1 MKREPSFSIF
11 RPPRGVVMPPETK
24 FKVAVLLIS
33 LCVLT
38 VAGWCSQA
46 VAAQGDYVEDEVL
59 VLCDQDSDQSAQAA
73 IKAISGADVQKKITF
88 PKSRLSK
95 KSGNNHGMPRHSV
108 LRVKLPKGKTVGQA
122 IAEAKRKGLRV
133 EPNYKVRT
141 TAIPN
146 DALFI
151 YMWALRNTG
160 QTGGTSNADIDA
172 ISAWDITTGSDDVII
187 AIIDTGIDYT
197 HPDLASN
204 IWTNPGEIAGN
215 DIDDDHNGYIDDVY
229 GYDFCTV
236 YEHVRDSD
244 PMDEHNHGTHV
255 AGTIGAVGNNS
266 SGVTGIN
273 WRCKLMACRF
283 LNEDGYGSVADAID
297 AINYAV
303 ANGAKVL
310 NKSWGGSG
318 YSSSLAAAITNAK
331 DNGVLFVAA
340 AGNDSTDNDSTPQY
354 PACYQIENVIAVAAT
369 DDDDAL
375 ASFSNYGQNTV
386 HLGAPGVSILSTVL
400 NNEYRWYNGTS
411 MATPHVSGAAALLLA
426 QNPAIALNEL
436 KNRLIGT
443 GDTTSSLA
451 GKTIS
456 GRRLNAYNALTAQSG
471 LSIVEPN
478 DGVTWARGFEWHI
491 KWLSIGGGDAVN
503 IYLIKPDD
511 STLQLAADAPNTG
524 SYYWEIPDSLAV
536 GSGYKILIDDGVNT
550 GQNDAGFTISENPA
564 DYFTELF
571 NSYARTFD
579 LSNKSLLL
587 TPDESA
593 SHYSACIKT
602 IAALPIDP
610 AGGEILT
617 LDDDDSELVTLGTF
631 GVPFYDT
638 NYSSF
643 YVGSNGY
650 ITFGSPDYTYLES
663 SSAHFNT
670 KRISA
675 LFRDLNPEAAGSIT
689 VKQLDS
695 KIAITW
701 ENVPEYG
708 GDTGNTFQIELFDDG
723 KIRLSWLN
731 IDASFGLVGISQGLG
746 QPADYLNSNLS
757 NHGQCEPL
765 LESLEITGPNSIE
778 ENNTAQFTCTA
789 HYEDAADEDISADGA
804 VWSVDSNDD
813 SIDDTGLLTTGG
825 ASDYR
830 QCTIQ
835 AQFGGKSAV
844 HSITIIDNTVHIITV
859 KKAAVKAGRAGPD
872 SITLSGGFDATPAL
886 FAAADNVKVQFYS
899 ATDDCLVYEQ
909 IIDTSLFNVKNTVY
923 TYKGRS
929 DGIKLLKFNITKNTF
944 QLKARNIDLT
954 GLRCPFYVLIHMGYY
969 IAMGTA
975 DETIVNGSRS
985 IPVRLL
991 SGYADSLAVS
1001 KIKVRGSSKPINDR
1015 ISVIGTF
1022 TVNDLNAPG
1031 LTQGLIISWGP
1042 QIWTIPEGK
1051 FSPVKAGLLRC
1062 NYQTPEGAS
1071 IQAVFNFNSCSF
1083 KLKIKQTTVAP
1094 KTGNVDFGLVFG
1106 NFAETVT
1113 IRN

>member
-1 MKREPSFSIF
+1 
-11 RPPRGVVMPPETK
+11 MPPEIK
-24 FKVAVLLIS
+24 SKVTVIFIS
-33 LCVLT
+33 LCCLT
-38 VAGWCSQA
+38 VTGWRSQTF
-46 VAAQGDYVEDEVL
+46 AAQPDYVEDEVL
-59 VLCDQDSDQSAQAA
+59 VLSDQDSDQSAQAA
-73 IKAISGADVQKKITF
+73 IEAISGAAVQKKITF
-88 PKSRLSK
+88 PQSRLSK
-95 KSGNNHGMPRHSV
+95 KSGHNHGTQRHSV

-122 IAEAKRKGLRV
+122 IAEAKKKGLRV
-133 EPNYKVRT
+133 EPNFKVRA

-146 DALFI
+146 DTLFS

-160 QTGGTSNADIDA
+160 QTGGTANADIDA
-172 ISAWDITTGSDDVII
+172 VSAWNITTGSDDVII

-215 DIDDDHNGYIDDVY
+215 GIDDDHNGYIDDVH
-229 GYDFCTV
+229 GYDFCT
-236 YEHVRDSD
+236 YGGYTRNSD
-244 PMDEHNHGTHV
+244 PMDEHSHGTHV
-255 AGTIGAVGNNS
+255 AGTIGAVSNNNT
-266 SGVTGIN
+266 GVTGIN
-273 WRCKLMACRF
+273 WHCKLMACRF
-283 LNEDGYGSVADAID
+283 LNEDGYGSTADAID

-310 NKSWGGSG
+310 NNSWGGSG
-318 YSSSLAAAITNAK
+318 YSASLAAAITNAK

-340 AGNDSTDNDSTPQY
+340 AGNESTDNDSAPQY

-375 ASFSNYGQNTV
+375 AYFSNYGQNTV

-400 NNEYRWYNGTS
+400 NNEYSWYSGTS

-426 QNPAIALNEL
+426 QNPAITLNEL
-436 KNRLIGT
+436 KARLIST
-443 GDTTSSLA
+443 GDQVSSLA

-456 GRRLNAYNALTAQSG
+456 GRRLNAYNALAVQPG
-471 LSIVEPN
+471 LTIVEPN
-478 DGVTWARGFEWHI
+478 DGVTWARGFEWPI
-491 KWLSIGGGDAVN
+491 QWLSIGGSDTVN

-511 STLQLAADAPNTG
+511 STLQLATDALNTG
-524 SYYWEIPDSLAV
+524 SYNWEIPSTLAI
-536 GSGYKILIDDGVNT
+536 GSGYKILIDDGANT
-550 GQNDAGFTISENPA
+550 AQNDAGFTISENPA

-571 NSYARTFD
+571 DSYARTFD

-593 SHYSACIKT
+593 SNYSACIKT
-602 IAALPIDP
+602 ITALPVDP
-610 AGGEILT
+610 TGGEILT
-617 LDDDDSELVTLGTF
+617 LTDDDSELITLGTF
-631 GVPFYDT
+631 SVPFYDT

-663 SSAHFNT
+663 ASAHFNT
-670 KRISA
+670 RRISA
-675 LFRDLNPEAAGSIT
+675 LFRDLNPEAAGSVS
-689 VKQLDS
+689 VKRLDTR
-695 KIAITW
+695 IAITW
-701 ENVPEYG
+701 ENVPEFG
-708 GDTGNTFQIELFDDG
+708 LTAGNTFQIELFADG

-731 IDASFGLVGISQGLG
+731 IDASFGLVGVSEGKG
-746 QPADYLNSNLS
+746 VPADYLNSNLS

-765 LESLEITGPNSIE
+765 LESLEITGPNNIE

-789 HYEDAADEDISADGA
+789 HYEDDADEDISADGA

-813 SIDDTGLLTTGG
+813 SIDDTGLLTSGG

-835 AQFGGKSAV
+835 AQFGGKSAA
-844 HSITIIDNTVHIITV
+844 HSLTIIDNSVHIITV
-859 KKAAVKAGRAGPD
+859 KKAAVKAGRAGLD
-872 SITLSGGFDATPAL
+872 SITLSGEFDATHAL

-899 ATDDCLVYEQ
+899 TTDDYLVYEQ
-909 IIDTSLFNVKNTVY
+909 TINTSLFNVKNNVY
-923 TYKGRS
+923 KYKGLS
-929 DGIKLLKFNITKNTF
+929 DGIKQLKFDISKNTF

-954 GLRCPFYVLIHMGYY
+954 GLRCPFYVLIHLGYY

-975 DETIVNGSRS
+975 DEPIVNGRRP

-991 SGYADSLAVS
+991 SGYTDSLAISKVKVS
-1001 KIKVRGSSKPINDR
+1001 GSSKPLKDR
-1015 ISVIGTF
+1015 LSVIGTF
-1022 TVNDLNAPG
+1022 TVSDLDAAD

-1042 QIWTIPEGK
+1042 QTWTIPDGE
-1051 FSPVKAGLLRC
+1051 FTLVKAGLLRC
-1062 NYQTPEGAS
+1062 NYRTPEGVS

-1094 KTGNVDFGLVFG
+1094 KTGDVDFGLVFG
-1106 NFAETVT
+1106 NFAKTVT
-1113 IRN
+1113 IRT